1 MRFGVLDGRA
11 VVIKGDRAA
20 AVSGDRTAGIGG
32 DRAAG
37 SARPSQGPLS
47 GDPAV
52 LLADW
57 PRLRDWAAGLPDE
70 AYDIPVDPA
79 ALGAP
84 VPHPR
89 QVFAVAL
96 NYPPHAAEAG
106 YTPPEEPL
114 VFTKFPTCITGPE
127 TTVALPPGKVDWEVE
142 LVAVIGRETYR
153 VSEDRAWQSV
163 AGLTVGQDLS
173 ERVSQ
178 LRGKP
183 AQFSLG
189 KSFPGFGPI
198 GPVLVTPDEFDDPD
212 DLEITGLLNGEV
224 VQHDRT
230 GSMIFPVP
238 ELIARLSAVLPLLPG
253 DLVFT
258 GTPAGVGN
266 RMNPPR
272 YLTAAD
278 ELVSRVEGIGE
289 IRQRF
294 TAPDDDR

>member
-1 MRFGVLDGRA
+1 MRLGVIDERA
-11 VVIKGDRAA
+11 VVIRGDRAA
-20 AVSGDRTAGIGG
+20 DVRWASKGRLPV
-32 DRAAG
+32 
-37 SARPSQGPLS
+37 
-47 GDPAV
+47 DPML
-52 LLADW
+52 LLAAW
-57 PRLRDWAAGLPDE
+57 PRLREWAAGLPDE
-70 AYDIPVDPA
+70 AYDIPVDPT

-84 VPHPR
+84 VPRPR
-89 QVFAVAL
+89 QVFAIAL
-96 NYPPHAAEAG
+96 NYSPHAAEAG
-106 YTPPEEPL
+106 FTPPDEPL
-114 VFTKFPTCITGPE
+114 VFTKFPACVTGPH

-142 LVAVIGRETYR
+142 LVAVIGQDTYR
-153 VSEDRAWQSV
+153 VSEDRAWEAV

-173 ERVSQ
+173 ERVTQ

-189 KSFPGFGPI
+189 KSFPGFGPT

-212 DLEITGLLNGEV
+212 DLEITGLLNGEA

-230 GSMIFPVP
+230 KSMIFPVP
-238 ELIARLSAVLPLLPG
+238 ELVARLSSVVPLFPG

-272 YLTAAD
+272 YLTADD
-278 ELVSRVEGIGE
+278 ELVSRIEGIGE

-294 TAPDDDR
+294 TAVHP

>member
-1 MRFGVLDGRA
+1 MRLAVRDGRA
-11 VVIKGDRAA
+11 VV
-20 AVSGDRTAGIGG
+20 VGG
-32 DRAAG
+32 DRAADVATASRG
-37 SARPSQGPLS
+37 LLPA
-47 GDPAV
+47 DPMA
-52 LLADW
+52 LLEDW
-57 PRLRDWAAGLPDE
+57 PRVRDWAAGLPED
-70 AYDIPVDPA
+70 AYDLTVDPA

-84 VPHPR
+84 VPRPR

-106 YTPPEEPL
+106 YIPPAEPL
-114 VFTKFPTCITGPE
+114 VFTKFPACITGPHS
-127 TTVALPPGKVDWEVE
+127 TVALPEGKVDWEVE

-153 VSEDRAWQSV
+153 VSEDRAWDAV
-163 AGLTVGQDLS
+163 AGLTIGQDLS

-198 GPVLVTPDEFDDPD
+198 GPALVTPDELDDPD
-212 DLEITGLLNGEV
+212 DLEITGLLNGTV

-230 GSMIFPVP
+230 KSMIFPVP
-238 ELIARLSAVLPLLPG
+238 ELIARLSAVLPLFPG

-278 ELVSRVEGIGE
+278 ELVSRIEGIGE

-294 TAPDDDR
+294 TAPEDH

>member
-11 VVIKGDRAA
+11 VVVRGDLAADVRRASKGRLP
-20 AVSGDRTAGIGG
+20 T
-32 DRAAG
+32 
-37 SARPSQGPLS
+37 
-47 GDPAV
+47 DPMI
-52 LLADW
+52 LLGEW
-57 PRLRDWAAGLPDE
+57 PRLREWAAGLPDR
-70 AYDIPVDPA
+70 AYDIPVDPT

-84 VPHPR
+84 VPRPR
-89 QVFAVAL
+89 QVFAIAL

-106 YTPPEEPL
+106 FTPPDEPL
-114 VFTKFPTCITGPE
+114 VFTKFPACVTGPH

-153 VSEDRAWQSV
+153 VSEDRAWEAV

-173 ERVSQ
+173 ERVTQ
-178 LRGKP
+178 LRGAP

-189 KSFPGFGPI
+189 KSFPGFGPT
-198 GPVLVTPDEFDDPD
+198 GPVLVTPDEFADPD
-212 DLEITGLLNGEV
+212 DLEITGLLNGAA

-230 GSMIFPVP
+230 KSLIFPVP
-238 ELIARLSAVLPLLPG
+238 ELVARLSAVVPLFPG

-266 RMNPPR
+266 RMDPPR
-272 YLTAAD
+272 YLTEGD
-278 ELVSRVEGIGE
+278 ELVSRIEGIGE

-294 TAPDDDR
+294 TAVHP

>member
-1 MRFGVLDGRA
+1 VRLGVLDGHT
-11 VVIKGDRAA
+11 VVISAGRAA
-20 AVSGDRTAGIGG
+20 NVRWA
-32 DRAAG
+32 
-37 SARPSQGPLS
+37 SQGRLPN
-47 GDPAV
+47 DPMA
-52 LLADW
+52 LLEDW
-57 PRLRDWAAGLPDE
+57 PRLRDWAAGLPEE
-70 AYDIPVDPA
+70 AYDIPVDPT

-84 VPHPR
+84 VPRPR

-106 YTPPEEPL
+106 FTPPEDPL
-114 VFTKFPTCITGPE
+114 VFTKFPACVTGPN
-127 TTVALPPGKVDWEVE
+127 TSVSLPPGKVDWEVE

-153 VSEDRAWQSV
+153 VSEDHAWEAV
-163 AGLTVGQDLS
+163 AALAVGQDLS
-173 ERVSQ
+173 ERVTQ

-198 GPVLVTPDEFDDPD
+198 GPVLVTPDELDAPD
-212 DLEITGLLNGEV
+212 DLEITGLLNGEI

-230 GSMIFPVP
+230 KSMIFPVP
-238 ELIARLSAVLPLLPG
+238 ELIARLSAVLPLFPG

-266 RMNPPR
+266 RMDPPR
-272 YLTAAD
+272 YLTAGD
-278 ELVSRVEGIGE
+278 ELVSRIEDIGE

-294 TAPDDDR
+294 TGSAERRPGA

>member
-11 VVIKGDRAA
+11 VVVRGDLAA
-20 AVSGDRTAGIGG
+20 DIRQASRGQLPDDPTALMEQWARLR

-37 SARPSQGPLS
+37 
-47 GDPAV
+47 
-52 LLADW
+52 
-57 PRLRDWAAGLPDE
+57 LPGS
-70 AYDIPVDPA
+70 AYDIRVDPA

-84 VPHPR
+84 VPRPR

-106 YTPPEEPL
+106 YTPPAEPL
-114 VFTKFPTCITGPE
+114 VFTKFPACVTGPQ

-142 LVAVIGRETYR
+142 LVAVVGRETYR
-153 VSEDRAWQSV
+153 VSEDRAWDAV

-178 LRGKP
+178 LQGKP

-189 KSFPGFGPI
+189 KSFPGFGPT

-212 DLEITGLLNGEV
+212 DLEITGLLNGEA

-230 GSMIFPVP
+230 KSMIFPVP
-238 ELIARLSAVLPLLPG
+238 ELIARLSAVLPLFPG

-272 YLTAAD
+272 YLTPDD
-278 ELVSRVEGIGE
+278 ELVSRIEGIGE

-294 TAPDDDR
+294 TAPEII

>member
-1 MRFGVLDGRA
+1 MRLGVIDGRA
-11 VVIKGDRAA
+11 VVVRGDRAA
-20 AVSGDRTAGIGG
+20 DVRWASKGRLPTD
-32 DRAAG
+32 
-37 SARPSQGPLS
+37 PMPL
-47 GDPAV
+47 
-52 LLADW
+52 LEEW
-57 PRLRDWAAGLPDE
+57 PRLCEWAAGLADG
-70 AYDIPVDPA
+70 AYDIPVEPT

-84 VPHPR
+84 VPRPR
-89 QVFAVAL
+89 QVFAIAL

-106 YTPPEEPL
+106 FTPPGEPL
-114 VFTKFPTCITGPE
+114 VFTKFPACVAGPH
-127 TTVALPPGKVDWEVE
+127 TTVALPMGKVDWEAE

-153 VSEDRAWQSV
+153 ASEDRAWEAV

-173 ERVSQ
+173 ERVTQ
-178 LRGKP
+178 LRGEP

-189 KSFPGFGPI
+189 KSFPGFGPT

-212 DLEITGLLNGEV
+212 DLEITGLLNGEA

-230 GSMIFPVP
+230 KSMIFPVP
-238 ELIARLSAVLPLLPG
+238 ELVARLSSVVPLFPG

-266 RMNPPR
+266 RMDPPR
-272 YLTAAD
+272 YLTEDD

-294 TAPDDDR
+294 TAVHL